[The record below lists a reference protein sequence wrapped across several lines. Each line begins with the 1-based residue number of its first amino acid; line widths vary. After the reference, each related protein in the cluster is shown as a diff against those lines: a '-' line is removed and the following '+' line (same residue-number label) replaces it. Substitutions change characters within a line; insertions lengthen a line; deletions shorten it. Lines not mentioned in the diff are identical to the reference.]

1 MKKTLI
7 LAAFVAAVVL
17 ACVPVWAQGSVPEG
31 TTVVKLS
38 PPVQRS
44 PEFKKWIIEGIELN
58 EAGKQDLFYKSAPFA
73 TRADVQR
80 AVAKLQPL
88 SRRALRRAD
97 SAMVT
102 ANEALKKAVAA
113 EEKIEK
119 VAKATEM
126 VGDFVVRVNNKA
138 VAATNIAWIALI
150 IAIVALAGIGG
161 LILMAVKAQKQSA
174 VPEPTKEEPSA
185 GEVDAPP
192 SG

>member
-7 LAAFVAAVVL
+7 LAAFVAALLLTSPLPAVRADEEKGTLVTV
-17 ACVPVWAQGSVPEG
+17 AGHSPGS
-31 TTVVKLS
+31 
-38 PPVQRS
+38 Q
-44 PEFKKWIIEGIELN
+44 KWTIEGIELN
-58 EAGKQDLFYKSAPFA
+58 EEGKQDLFYKSAPFA
-73 TRADVQR
+73 TRQDVER

-119 VAKATEM
+119 VTKATEM
-126 VGDFVVRVNNKA
+126 VGDFVARVNNKA
-138 VAATNIAWIALI
+138 VAATNIAWTALVL
-150 IAIVALAGIGG
+150 AIVALVAVFILG
-161 LILMAVKAQKQSA
+161 LLAKRRPALTTTGPA
-174 VPEPTKEEPSA
+174 A
-185 GEVDAPP
+185 EVEGPP